1 MKRIFWA
8 AFLTLPILV
17 SAVFGCQV
25 GGKKTHLIQDNQYL
39 DAQARIKPVDN
50 SEGFLDLLW
59 NSFFE

>member
-1 MKRIFWA
+1 MKRIIWA
-8 AFLTLPILV
+8 AFLALPILV

-25 GGKKTHLIQDNQYL
+25 GGKKTHLIQDNPHL
-39 DAQARIKPVDN
+39 DAHANIKPVDN